1 MVIRSVRLNRRMDE
15 HMNGWTGVA
24 EGQPENITFLPTL
37 LGGESIKILLC
48 CTFFN
53 GKVDN
58 H

>member
-1 MVIRSVRLNRRMDE
+1 
-15 HMNGWTGVA
+15 MNGWTGVA